1 MKSSILYLWIAI
13 WLQWLFFFTQNNWP
27 MVMHVS
33 ADIFIGQI
41 CSVHQLTCVFGEH
54 LSTPHQ
60 RLSLCLKAI
69 SVIYM
74 TYCSLPCLIKWAVL
88 VSCTVWANIITRVYL
103 CLTEKVSGLFI
114 KFHSFHLEINFFQVL
129 KKYKLNLE
137 IEESRVPL
145 ILQ

>member
-1 MKSSILYLWIAI
+1 
-13 WLQWLFFFTQNNWP
+13 
-27 MVMHVS
+27 
-33 ADIFIGQI
+33 
-41 CSVHQLTCVFGEH
+41 
-54 LSTPHQ
+54 
-60 RLSLCLKAI
+60 
-69 SVIYM
+69 M
-74 TYCSLPCLIKWAVL
+74 TGPGI
-88 VSCTVWANIITRVYL
+88 CTVWANIITRVYL

>member
-1 MKSSILYLWIAI
+1 MNSYLVTMT
-13 WLQWLFFFTQNNWP
+13 FFFTQNNWP

-74 TYCSLPCLIKWAVL
+74 TYCSLPCLIK
-88 VSCTVWANIITRVYL
+88 
-103 CLTEKVSGLFI
+103 
-114 KFHSFHLEINFFQVL
+114 
-129 KKYKLNLE
+129 
-137 IEESRVPL
+137 
-145 ILQ
+145 